1 MAIEVPAEGRPVNA
15 PGSELL
21 PGIDGNA
28 FSVIAATKRWLKDAE
43 ASREFIDA
51 YQKEAMSGDYDH
63 LLAASM
69 AYLDA
74 E

>member
-1 MAIEVPAEGRPVNA
+1 MAIEVPAEGRPRFA
-15 PGSELL
+15 PGAELL

-28 FSVIAATKRWLKDAE
+28 FSVMAATKRWLRDAE
-43 ASREFIDA
+43 ASPEFIAA
-51 YQKEAMSGDYDH
+51 YLAEAMSGDYDH